1 MIGRIVDWIFAVGG
15 LLGLAATGWWTIY
28 AGPNNAQVLQA
39 ELQDRAEKALAA
51 SDNDWAFVR
60 VNGQHAII
68 SGNSPTYETSRA
80 AIDAIATV
88 GDNPIFGPITKISS
102 ETASAPPISPYV
114 WGAKRMQDDTIVLTG
129 HVPSHAIL
137 KEIERKASGLTAGA
151 VQNELRV
158 GSGEPLGPW
167 RDVALT
173 GLSQLAL
180 MDTGEVRLVDSRLFV
195 NGTATQNG
203 ARAQILK
210 AVENLESPY
219 RSEADVQ
226 GANLWSARHEDGV
239 LILSG
244 VVPTAVEKTRL
255 VSVAQASYG
264 GEVRDEMEIGPGQFD
279 DWQRTVAAALP
290 HFASFDSGLMGFS
303 PRGGGFVIRG
313 EAAQSTVAFL
323 QEDTADSAYEVNM
336 DVAEIEPELIELVG
350 LPLTDGEPGACQ
362 AGFDAIM
369 AGNTLAFESAEATIT
384 RDSGPTL
391 DKIMKMARLCPQVQ
405 IEVRGHTDSG
415 GERDYNVSL
424 SKWRATAVVDYMK
437 MHGVAPERL
446 KAVGFGPDEPIADNG
461 TQAGRA
467 ANRRIEFKINE
478 EGS

>member
-15 LLGLAATGWWTIY
+15 LLGLAATGWWAIH
-28 AGPNNAQVLQA
+28 AGPNSASVLQA
-39 ELQDRAEKALAA
+39 DLQERAENALAA

-60 VNGQHAII
+60 VDGQHAIL

-80 AIDAIATV
+80 AIDAIAAV
-88 GDNPIFGPITKISS
+88 GDNPFFGPITKISS

-114 WGAKRMQDDTIVLTG
+114 WAATRKLDGTIVLTG
-129 HVPSHAIL
+129 HVPSISVL

-173 GLSQLAL
+173 GLEQLGL
-180 MDTGEVRLVDSRLFV
+180 MDSGEVRLVDSRLFV
-195 NGTATQNG
+195 EGTATQNG
-203 ARAQILK
+203 ARAQILA
-210 AVENLESPY
+210 AVDALELPY

-226 GANLWSARHEDGV
+226 GANLWSARHVDGV
-239 LILSG
+239 LVLAGTVDS
-244 VVPTAVEKTRL
+244 AAEKGRL
-255 VSVAQASYG
+255 VSIAQASYG
-264 GEVRDEMEIGPGQFD
+264 GEVRDEMEVGAGQFT
-279 DWQRTVAAALP
+279 DWQATVEAALP
-290 HFASFDSGLMGFS
+290 HFASFDSGSIGFS
-303 PRGGGFVIRG
+303 PRGGGFTIRG
-313 EAAQSTVAFL
+313 EAAQSTVAYL
-323 QEDTADSAYEVNM
+323 KEDTGKSAYDIYM
-336 DVAEIEPELIELVG
+336 DIAEIEPELIELVG
-350 LPLTDGEPGACQ
+350 LELSDSEPGACQ

-369 AGNTLAFESAEATIT
+369 AENTLAFESSEATIT
-384 RDSGPTL
+384 RESGVTL

-405 IEVRGHTDSG
+405 IEVQGHTDSG
-415 GERDYNVSL
+415 GNRDFNVSL
-424 SKWRATAVVDYMK
+424 SKWRATAVADYMK

-446 KAVGFGPDEPIADNG
+446 KAVGFGPDEPVGDNA